1 MIYIFELISIVF
13 NTLVGF
19 YNLKSNHKV
28 TGIIN
33 LVLAAILII
42 LTAITIV
49 HDIKVYFYNKEIR
62 KKYENKEQKECF
74 KKECII
80 SDLN

>member
-1 MIYIFELISIVF
+1 MIIYIYELICIMF
-13 NTLVGF
+13 NVLVGF

-42 LTAITIV
+42 LTAIMIV
-49 HDIKVYFYNKEIR
+49 QDINAYFYNKEIR
-62 KKYENKEQKECF
+62 KKYENKEQINDSK
-74 KKECII
+74 
-80 SDLN
+80 DL